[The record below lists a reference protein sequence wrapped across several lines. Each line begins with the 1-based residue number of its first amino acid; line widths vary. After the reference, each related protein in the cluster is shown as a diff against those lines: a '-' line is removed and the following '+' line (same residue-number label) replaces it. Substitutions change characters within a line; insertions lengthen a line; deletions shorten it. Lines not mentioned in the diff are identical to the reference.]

1 MSRRVLVT
9 GASGFI
15 GRPLVK
21 ALVKAGWAVVGAS
34 RARPEQDP
42 GVADWIEIDLLTED
56 PRALAAAANAETL
69 VHLAWIATPGVY
81 AHSLENL
88 DWLRASTALS
98 AAFLSE
104 GGRRLVGAG
113 TCLEYDLDHDEAET
127 TGPRSLYAAAK
138 HACRLA
144 FERQVAAVHGASL
157 AWPRIFF
164 LLGAEDHQDR
174 LAPGLA
180 RRLAAGEAAEIS
192 QGLVERDF
200 IDVRDAA
207 RAIAALAV
215 AEVSGAFDIAS
226 GHAWRLRD
234 LAEAIAKAAG
244 RPDLLRINPA
254 LDRAGEAPRL
264 VGDPGPLTLAT
275 GYSPLYSIDQ
285 SIADLLRR
293 RETRSSHA
301 RHH

>member
-15 GRPLVK
+15 GQPVVK
-21 ALVKAGWAVVGAS
+21 ALVEGGWTVIGTS
-34 RARPEQDP
+34 RTRPAQDP
-42 GVADWIEIDLLTED
+42 GVANWIEIDLLTQD
-56 PRALAAAANAETL
+56 PRSLVAAARADVL
-69 VHLAWIATPGVY
+69 IHLAWIATPGIY
-81 AHSLENL
+81 GESLENL

-98 AAFLSE
+98 AAFLAE

-113 TCLEYDLDHDEAET
+113 TCLEYDLGHEGAET
-127 TGPRSLYAAAK
+127 TGPRTLYAAAK

-144 FERQVAAVHGASL
+144 FERQVSATQGASL

-164 LLGAEDHQDR
+164 LLGAKDHPDR

-207 RAIAALAV
+207 RAIAALAG
-215 AEVSGAFDIAS
+215 AEASGAFDIAS
-226 GHAWRLRD
+226 GHGWRLRD
-234 LAEAIAKAAG
+234 LAEAIARAAG

-293 RETRSSHA
+293 REPRSSNA

>member
-1 MSRRVLVT
+1 MTGRVLVT

-21 ALVKAGWAVVGAS
+21 SLVEAGWSVIGA
-34 RARPEQDP
+34 ARGRPQQDP

-56 PRALAAAANAETL
+56 PCTLATAANAETL
-69 VHLAWIATPGVY
+69 IHLAWIATPGVY

-98 AAFLSE
+98 AAFLAG

-113 TCLEYDLDHDEAET
+113 TCLEYDLDHEGDGT
-127 TGPRSLYAAAK
+127 TGPRTLYAAAK

-144 FERQVAAVHGASL
+144 FEHQVSATHGASL

-164 LLGAEDHQDR
+164 LLGAEDHPDR

-207 RAIAALAV
+207 RAIAALAGSE
-215 AEVSGAFDIAS
+215 ASGAFDIAS
-226 GHAWRLRD
+226 GHGWRLRD

-254 LDRAGEAPRL
+254 LDRAAEPPRL
-264 VGDPGPLTLAT
+264 VGDPKPLMLAT

-293 RETRSSHA
+293 REPRSSNA

>member
-21 ALVKAGWAVVGAS
+21 ALADGGWTVIGAS
-34 RARPEQDP
+34 RTRPAQDP
-42 GVADWIEIDLLTED
+42 GVADWIEVDLLTEN
-56 PRALAAAANAETL
+56 PRALVAAAHADVL
-69 VHLAWIATPGVY
+69 IHLAWIATPGIY
-81 AHSLENL
+81 AEGLENL

-98 AAFLSE
+98 AAFLAE

-113 TCLEYDLDHDEAET
+113 TCLEYDLDHDGAET
-127 TGPRSLYAAAK
+127 TGPRTVYAAAK

-144 FERQVAAVHGASL
+144 FERQVAAVDGASL
-157 AWPRIFF
+157 AWPRIFY
-164 LLGAEDHQDR
+164 LLGAEDHPAR

-180 RRLAAGEAAEIS
+180 QRLTDGETAEIS

-207 RAIAALAV
+207 RAIAALAG
-215 AEVSGAFDIAS
+215 AAVSGAFDIAS
-226 GHAWRLRD
+226 GHGWRLRD
-234 LAEAIAKAAG
+234 LAEAIARAAG

-264 VGDPGPLTLAT
+264 VGDPGPLRLAT
-275 GYSPLYSIDQ
+275 GYAPLYSIDQ

-293 RETRSSHA
+293 CETRSSNA

>member
-21 ALVKAGWAVVGAS
+21 SLAEAGWTVVGTS
-34 RARPEQDP
+34 RTKPEDDP
-42 GVADWIEIDLLTED
+42 GAAEWIEFDLLTED
-56 PRALAAAANAETL
+56 PRSLTSAARAETL

-81 AHSLENL
+81 GHSLENL
-88 DWLRASTALS
+88 DWLRAGTALS
-98 AAFLSE
+98 AAFLAE
-104 GGRRLVGAG
+104 GGRQLVGAG
-113 TCLEYDLDHDEAET
+113 TCLEYDLDREGAET
-127 TGPRSLYAAAK
+127 TGPRTVYAAAK

-144 FERQVAAVHGASL
+144 FERQVAAVPGASL

-164 LLGAEDHQDR
+164 LLGAEDHPDR
-174 LAPGLA
+174 LAPSLA
-180 RRLAAGEAAEIS
+180 RRLMAGETAEIS

-207 RAIAALAV
+207 RAIAALAG
-215 AEVSGAFDIAS
+215 AEASGAFDIAS
-226 GHAWRLRD
+226 GRGWRLRD

-264 VGDPGPLTLAT
+264 VGDPGPLRLAT

>member
-1 MSRRVLVT
+1 MTGRVLVT

-21 ALVKAGWAVVGAS
+21 ALVEDGWTVIGAS
-34 RARPEQDP
+34 RTRPEQDP
-42 GVADWIEIDLLTED
+42 GVADWIEVDLLTED
-56 PRALAAAANAETL
+56 PRALAAAARAEVL

-98 AAFLSE
+98 AAFLAE

-113 TCLEYDLDHDEAET
+113 TCLEYDLDRDGAET
-127 TGPRSLYAAAK
+127 TGPRTLYAAAK

-144 FERQVAAVHGASL
+144 FERQVAEAPGASL

-164 LLGAEDHQDR
+164 LLGAEDHPDR
-174 LAPGLA
+174 FAPSLA
-180 RRLAAGEAAEIS
+180 RRLMAREPAEIS

-207 RAIAALAV
+207 RAIAALAG

-226 GHAWRLRD
+226 GHGWRLRD

-244 RPDLLRINPA
+244 RPDLLQINPA
-254 LDRAGEAPRL
+254 LDRAGEPPRL
-264 VGDPGPLTLAT
+264 VGDPRPLTLAT
-275 GYSPLYSIDQ
+275 GHSPLYSIDQ

-293 RETRSSHA
+293 GATRSLNA
-301 RHH
+301 RYD